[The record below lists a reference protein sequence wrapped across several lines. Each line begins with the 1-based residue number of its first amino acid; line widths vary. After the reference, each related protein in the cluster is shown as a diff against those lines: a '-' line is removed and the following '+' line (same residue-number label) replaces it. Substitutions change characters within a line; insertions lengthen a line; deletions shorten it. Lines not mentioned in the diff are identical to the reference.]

1 MLDDVLVRVLDV
13 VHVLVLDD
21 VLDTVDT
28 VDKVL
33 DEKLQK
39 VDTVLDEIQRNV
51 EDVEQVE
58 NVDVVVE
65 LLLDCIVLI
74 ERIDI
79 LIAHVDHLDVEVLY
93 C

>member
-1 MLDDVLVRVLDV
+1 MLDDVLVHVLDV
-13 VHVLVLDD
+13 AHVLVLDD

-39 VDTVLDEIQRNV
+39 VDTVLDEVRRNV
-51 EDVEQVE
+51 EDVEQIQ
-58 NVDVVVE
+58 NVDAVIE
-65 LLLDCIVLI
+65 LLLDGIILVENIDFHIV
-74 ERIDI
+74 
-79 LIAHVDHLDVEVLY
+79 HVDHLDVEVLY

>member
-1 MLDDVLVRVLDV
+1 MLDDVLVHVLDV

-21 VLDTVDT
+21 VLDTVAT

-39 VDTVLDEIQRNV
+39 VDTVLNEVQRNA
-51 EDVEQVE
+51 EDVEQIQ
-58 NVDVVVE
+58 NVDAVVE
-65 LLLDCIVLI
+65 LLLDGIILVEIIDFHIV
-74 ERIDI
+74 
-79 LIAHVDHLDVEVLY
+79 HVDHLDVEVLY

>member
-1 MLDDVLVRVLDV
+1 MLDDVLVHVLDV

-51 EDVEQVE
+51 EDVEQIQ
-58 NVDVVVE
+58 NVDAVVE
-65 LLLDCIVLI
+65 LLLDGIILVEIIDFHIV
-74 ERIDI
+74 
-79 LIAHVDHLDVEVLY
+79 HVDHLDVEVLY